1 MPEDNQANR
10 QVDQFVLDEIDSV
23 PHLEALLLFWKRR
36 PHGWSVEEMAHSLY
50 ISVKTTH
57 TILQDLRQ
65 RGMVTVEEERY
76 SFDPNFRQGSLM
88 EELDRTYRRELVRI
102 SRMIHSK
109 ASPAVREFARAFKFT
124 KD

>member
-1 MPEDNQANR
+1 
-10 QVDQFVLDEIDSV
+10 
-23 PHLEALLLFWKRR
+23 
-36 PHGWSVEEMAHSLY
+36 
-50 ISVKTTH
+50 
-57 TILQDLRQ
+57 
-65 RGMVTVEEERY
+65 MVTVEEERY

-88 EELDRTYRRELVRI
+88 EELDRTYKRELVRI

>member
-36 PHGWSVEEMAHSLY
+36 PHGWSVEEMAQSLY
-50 ISVKTTH
+50 ISVETTH

-76 SFDPNFRQGSLM
+76 SFNPNFRQGSLM

-102 SRMIHSK
+102 SKMIHSK
-109 ASPAVREFARAFKFT
+109 ASPAVREFARAFKFK

>member
-50 ISVKTTH
+50 ISVETTH

>member
-50 ISVKTTH
+50 ISVETTH

-76 SFDPNFRQGSLM
+76 LFDPNFRQGSLM